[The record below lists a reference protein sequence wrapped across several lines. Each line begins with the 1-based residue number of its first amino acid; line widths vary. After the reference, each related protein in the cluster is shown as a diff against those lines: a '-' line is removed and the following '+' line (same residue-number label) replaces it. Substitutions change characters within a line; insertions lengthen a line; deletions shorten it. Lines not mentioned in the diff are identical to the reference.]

1 MEGELFIHLAALA
14 AAVLFGHFIGYRSGW
29 NDYSKKMRKD
39 AETAISAAAEAAA
52 GVGRQQHNPP
62 PSLMPA
68 ADPKNPPPVPVGQ
81 RFTYLGLQMI
91 CVAHAIRMP
100 LGVLAPGMSAEYID
114 VDGIVRGH
122 YWTPEQ
128 LDAVRAE
135 LQRAGSYVAGNS

>member
-1 MEGELFIHLAALA
+1 MDGEFFIHLAGLA
-14 AAVLFGHFIGYRSGW
+14 VAVLCGHFIGYRSGW
-29 NDYSKKMRKD
+29 ADCAKKVRED
-39 AETAISAAAEAAA
+39 ANKAVSSAVSAADANRLP
-52 GVGRQQHNPP
+52 VGMP
-62 PSLMPA
+62 PSTQAAVPA
-68 ADPKNPPPVPVGQ
+68 PVPVGQ
-81 RFTYLGLQMI
+81 RFTYMGLQMI

-135 LQRAGSYVAGNS
+135 LGRSITTPRTGA

>member
-1 MEGELFIHLAALA
+1 MDPYYLIVTAGCVAGVI
-14 AAVLFGHFIGYRSGW
+14 GHFIGYRSGW
-29 NDYSKKMRKD
+29 NDYAKKIRKD
-39 AETAISAAAEAAA
+39 AETAVSAAAEAAA
-52 GVGRQQHNPP
+52 GARRPAETSMS
-62 PSLMPA
+62 SLIA
-68 ADPKNPPPVPVGQ
+68 AAEGKSPPPVPVGQ

-135 LQRAGSYVAGNS
+135 LQRANSHLAGDS